1 MKIVLMHRKMD
12 HWTGYSPLADSC
24 AAITSFSQNFLCI
37 VYSKSY
43 CHLTY
48 GWIGQNTC
56 IPSLG
61 CRWWWPM
68 GQTGDEMRGS
78 LRSAHRQIG
87 TTKKRVG
94 CAHTWVWASISYP
107 KSQSLQSCG
116 YPQQILQRWVHT
128 VLSSLDLSCH

>member
-1 MKIVLMHRKMD
+1 MKIVLMHRKMG

-24 AAITSFSQNFLCI
+24 AAITSFPQNFLFT
-37 VYSKSY
+37 VYSKIY
-43 CHLTY
+43 CHLMC

-61 CRWWWPM
+61 CRWWWPT

-87 TTKKRVG
+87 TT
-94 CAHTWVWASISYP
+94 
-107 KSQSLQSCG
+107 
-116 YPQQILQRWVHT
+116 
-128 VLSSLDLSCH
+128 